1 MFNLDKWSEIISTI
15 RKNKM
20 RTFLTAFSIAW
31 GIFLLVVL
39 LGAGSGFLN
48 GVLYEFRDDAMN
60 SISVEPGQTSL
71 PYKGMK
77 PGKMI
82 QLTNEDHDQ
91 IKERVRFVE
100 HTSSRFNLRGDY
112 TVRYKHNFA
121 RFAVRAVHP
130 GHVFFEKTIVTD
142 GRFINEIDI
151 KERRKVATIGV
162 EVVNLFFKDENP
174 IGKWIEVNQIPYKV
188 VGVFTDEGIGFELSI
203 IYIPISTAQMAYN
216 GANRVDEI
224 LFTTENVSLKE
235 TQLMVKE
242 TKNILVEHHSFS
254 PKDPRAVEITN
265 HKEWVQRF
273 YSMISGIN
281 FFIWVVGIGTIAA
294 GIVGVSN
301 IMIIA
306 VKERTR
312 EIGIRKAI
320 GATPGSIVGLIL
332 QESLIVTI
340 LAGYVGLVAGVVVVE
355 FASWV
360 FENFN
365 LQSEYFRNPEIQ
377 FNTVIMATILLV
389 IAGSIAG
396 YFPARIAAQV
406 KPVEALREE

>member
-1 MFNLDKWSEIISTI
+1 MFNRDNWQEIATTI
-15 RKNKM
+15 RNNKL

-39 LGAGSGFLN
+39 LGVGSGFLN
-48 GVLYEFRDDAMN
+48 GVLYQWRDDAMN

-82 QLTNEDHDQ
+82 QLTNEDHNKIRD
-91 IKERVRFVE
+91 RVRSVE
-100 HTSSRFNLRGDY
+100 YITSRFNLRGDY
-112 TVRYKHNFA
+112 TVRYKHNYA

-130 GHVFFEKTIVTD
+130 EHIHFEKTIVTD
-142 GRFINEIDI
+142 GRFINELDI
-151 KERRKVATIGV
+151 KERRKVTAIGV
-162 EVVNLFFKDENP
+162 EVVDLLFKDENP

-188 VGVFTDEGIGFELSI
+188 VGVYTDEGVDFEISI
-203 IYIPISTAQMAYN
+203 VYIPISTAQMAYN

-224 LFTTENVSLKE
+224 IFTTGSAKLKE
-235 TQLMVKE
+235 TQLMTKE

-254 PKDPRAVEITN
+254 PEDPRAVDIVN
-265 HKEWVQRF
+265 YNEWVQRF
-273 YSMISGIN
+273 LNMISGIN
-281 FFIWVVGIGTIAA
+281 IFIWVVGMGTIAA

-332 QESLIVTI
+332 QESLIITL
-340 LAGYVGLVAGVVVVE
+340 LAGYVGLVAGVAFVE
-355 FASWV
+355 FASWA
-360 FENFN
+360 FENFE
-365 LQSEYFRNPEIQ
+365 LQSDYFRNPEIH
-377 FNTVIMATILLV
+377 FKTVIMATILLV
-389 IAGSIAG
+389 IAGSISG
-396 YFPARIAAQV
+396 YFPARLAARV

>member
-1 MFNLDKWSEIISTI
+1 MFNLDKWSEIFTTI

-20 RTFLTAFSIAW
+20 RTLLTAFSIAW
-31 GIFLLVVL
+31 GIFLLVIL

-77 PGKMI
+77 PGKII

-112 TVRYKHNFA
+112 TVRYKHNYA

-130 GHVFFEKTIVTD
+130 GHVYFERTIVTD

-151 KERRKVATIGV
+151 RERRKVAAIGV
-162 EVVNLFFKDENP
+162 EVVKLFFKDENP

-188 VGVFTDEGIGFELSI
+188 VGVYTDEGISFELSI
-203 IYIPISTAQMAYN
+203 VYIPITTAQMAYN

-224 LFTTENVSLKE
+224 IFTTGNASLKE

-242 TKNILVEHHSFS
+242 TRNILVEHNSFS
-254 PKDPRAVEITN
+254 PKDQRAVEIFN
-265 HKEWVQRF
+265 NKEWVQRF

-320 GATPGSIVGLIL
+320 GATPSSIVGLIL

-340 LAGYVGLVAGVVVVE
+340 LAGYVGLVAGVAFVE

-365 LQSEYFRNPEIQ
+365 FQSEYFRNPEIQ
-377 FNTVIMATILLV
+377 FNTVIMATVLLV
-389 IAGSIAG
+389 IA
-396 YFPARIAAQV
+396 
-406 KPVEALREE
+406 